1 MRIRRWLSWGGA
13 GIVVSCLLA
22 RPASADPAAQR
33 YVVTV
38 TDDSVGICLSYSSCG
53 SAMLRQ
59 DVDGGAVV
67 RLAGSLNANER
78 NCYVDEC
85 VPPGTYRYGCETPL
99 PCACS
104 SPPFWEGATVTVPLD
119 AGCTRRPG
127 DDPPTPVS
135 APSPWTGDEEYRPCS
150 TVCTSPDCDS
160 GSDSDAGSGGEGGA
174 RSDAGSGGEVIISGC
189 GCSSARSVFVFDG
202 SVLFLA
208 LALLG
213 RRRWRARQQP

>member
-1 MRIRRWLSWGGA
+1 MRIRRWLWGGA
-13 GIVVSCLLA
+13 GLVVSCLLA
-22 RPASADPAAQR
+22 RPAHADPAAQQ

-59 DVDGGAVV
+59 DVDSGAVV

-85 VPPGTYRYGCETPL
+85 VPPGTYRYGCEAPL
-99 PCACS
+99 ACACS
-104 SPPFWEGATVTVPLD
+104 SPPYWAGATVTEPLD
-119 AGCTRRPG
+119 GGCTRRPG
-127 DDPPTPVS
+127 DSPPTPVS
-135 APSPWTGDEEYRPCS
+135 APSPWTGDEEFRPCPP
-150 TVCTSPDCDS
+150 VCTSPDCDS
-160 GSDSDAGSGGEGGA
+160 GSDSDAGSSGEAGS
-174 RSDAGSGGEVIISGC
+174 RSDGGSGGEVIISGC
-189 GCSSARSVFVFDG
+189 GCSSTRSVFVFDG
-202 SVLFLA
+202 SVLVLA